1 MSDET
6 PAPRRKRKLVK
17 KSLWKMDLSSLGKKD
32 VDTDE
37 EVEHPPYVPVLPQV
51 NLLPQPVRDSIA
63 IAHIRR
69 RLIWVGVLLLVA
81 AGGVWYLQ
89 TSQITTS
96 EAAVAQATTQ
106 NQKLRTDV
114 EALAPV
120 KQMYEQITRLQ
131 EVVTSTLASQPQAAV
146 VIEQLAAAG
155 AKAGGGNGI
164 DFASIDITYTG
175 IPKAGQELN
184 ACPNPDPFGAEATIG
199 CITFSASAEDSGQV
213 SDLLRLLEEDPMFV
227 GPYATS
233 LNATD
238 LEGAK
243 GSVAFAGSTG
253 ISLEGLTTLLTP
265 EQIDAIINPPAPE
278 PAASAVASPGAAS

>member
-17 KSLWKMDLSSLGKKD
+17 KSLWKMDLSSMGKKD
-32 VDTDE
+32 VDHED

-51 NLLPQPVRDSIA
+51 NLLPLPVRDSIA
-63 IAHIRR
+63 IARIRR
-69 RLIWVGVLLLVA
+69 RLTWVGVLLLVV

-89 TSQITTS
+89 TSQITLS
-96 EAAVAQATTQ
+96 ETAVAQATDQ

-155 AKAGGGNGI
+155 AKAGSGKGV

-175 IPKAGQELN
+175 IPKTGQELN
-184 ACPNPDPFGAEATIG
+184 SCPNPDPFGAEATIG
-199 CITFSASAEDSGQV
+199 CITFSASAQDSGQV
-213 SDLLRLLEEDPMFV
+213 SDLLRLLEDDPLFV

-233 LNATD
+233 LNVTD
-238 LEGAK
+238 LEGAN
-243 GSVAFAGSTG
+243 GSVAFAGSAG
-253 ISLEGLTTLLTP
+253 ISLEGLKTLLTP
-265 EQIDAIINPPAPE
+265 EQVDAIINPPAPE
-278 PAASAVASPGAAS
+278 PAPSASASPGAAS

>member
-17 KSLWKMDLSSLGKKD
+17 KSLWKMDLSSMGKKNA
-32 VDTDE
+32 DTDE

-51 NLLPQPVRDSIA
+51 NLLPQDVRDSIV
-63 IAHIRR
+63 IGRIRS
-69 RLIWVGVLLLVA
+69 RLSWVGLLMIVV

-89 TSQITTS
+89 SNQISLS
-96 EAAVAQATTQ
+96 ENSVAQATAE
-106 NQKLRTDV
+106 NQQLRTDV
-114 EALAPV
+114 DALAPV

-146 VIEQLAAAG
+146 VIERLAAAG
-155 AKAGGGNGI
+155 DKAGSGQGI
-164 DFASIDITYTG
+164 DFASIDIVYTG

-184 ACPNPDPFGAEATIG
+184 TCPNPDPFGAEATIG
-199 CITFSASAEDSGQV
+199 CIVFSASARDSGQV
-213 SDLLRLLEEDPMFV
+213 SDLLRLLEEDPLFV

-233 LNATD
+233 LNVTD
-238 LEGAK
+238 IEGAK
-243 GSVAFAGSTG
+243 GSVAFAGSAG
-253 ISLEGLTTLLTP
+253 ISLEGLQTLLTP

-278 PAASAVASPGAAS
+278 PAPSATASPGAAS